1 MTRADG
7 ERAIIN
13 EICENPVNHVRN
25 LFSEGGA
32 FEDTFAARVGIFD
45 VPMIVEV
52 EVSDRVYLTIVFWVC
67 ESDSYHQVTYEA
79 CAETSSGGETTWEL
93 KNCIHYG
100 EEWCEGQRPD
110 VINRAAGDAMV
121 QWLNMMDYYTN
132 SRYTDEEYAWFFPG
146 GLAKALDGTSWLD
159 YVSNMSSET
168 KED

>member
-1 MTRADG
+1 MTRADD

-13 EICENPVNHVRN
+13 EICENPINYVRN

-32 FEDTFAARVGIFD
+32 FGDTFAARVNVSGA
-45 VPMIVEV
+45 PMIVEV
-52 EVSDRVYLTIVFWVC
+52 EISDRVYLTIDFWVC

-79 CAETSSGGETTWEL
+79 CTETSTSGETTWKLE
-93 KNCIHYG
+93 NSIHYG

-132 SRYTDEEYAWFFPG
+132 SRYADEEYAWFFPMG
-146 GLAKALDGTSWLD
+146 MKNAEQFKGLVLHADTDWNK
-159 YVSNMSSET
+159 
-168 KED
+168 